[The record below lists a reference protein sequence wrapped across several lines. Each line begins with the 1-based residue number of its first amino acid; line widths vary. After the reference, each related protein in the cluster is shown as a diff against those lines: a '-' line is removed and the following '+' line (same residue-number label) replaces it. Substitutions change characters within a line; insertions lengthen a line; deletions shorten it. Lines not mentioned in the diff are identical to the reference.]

1 MTDTHDRDVAIETA
15 VDMPRSAGTSVNEV
29 LRREATYQNVP
40 KSLLIE
46 SPELIEPGVV
56 PTERYTSYEFHRRE
70 VDLVWRKTWQ
80 MACRLEHIPNVGDH
94 VVYRIVD
101 DSIIVVRVSDTEIRA
116 YHNTCLH
123 RGTELRPE
131 DGNVPFF
138 RCPFHAWTW
147 NLDGTLISAT
157 SDWDLPDFDPEDFC
171 LPEAKVGTWGGFVF
185 VNLDPA
191 CVPFEDY
198 LENLP
203 ELMSEFPLEHRRIR
217 THVAGVIDANWK
229 VTLEAF
235 IEVYHVFATHPQI
248 APYQADEATQYDV
261 WGDHVNRKITNGGM
275 VSPHIST
282 SNDDEVIVQMMFSDF
297 FNVTDVDQVTVPEG
311 KTARD
316 VIAAKLREDFQ
327 DRTGIDVS
335 DASNTEMMDGIEF
348 YLFPNFAPWVGVALP
363 MVYRVRPNGD
373 DPDSSIFEVMLLS
386 PSDDPDDT
394 TPPPEVQWID
404 GDWRVVEELGV
415 LGPAY
420 NQDMGNLPRVQRG
433 LKASGNGKVRFLRY
447 QEMRLRHFHRTL
459 MKYLD
464 GD

>member
-1 MTDTHDRDVAIETA
+1 MTDLQDRDGVSDVPVE
-15 VDMPRSAGTSVNEV
+15 MPRSAGRSVHEV
-29 LRREATYQNVP
+29 LSHENTYQNVP
-40 KSLLIE
+40 SSLLIE

-56 PTERYTSYEFHRRE
+56 DIERYTSYDFHRRE
-70 VDLVWRKTWQ
+70 VEHLWRKTWQ

-101 DSIIVVRVSDTEIRA
+101 DSIVVVRISDDEIRA

-157 SDWDLPDFDPEDFC
+157 SDWDLPDFDPDNFC
-171 LPEAKVGTWGGFVF
+171 LPQAKVAVWGGFVF
-185 VNLDPA
+185 INMDKDSPS
-191 CVPFEDY
+191 FEEY
-198 LENLP
+198 AENFP
-203 ELMSEFPLEHRRIR
+203 ELMAEFPLEHRRIR

-261 WGDHVNRKITNGGM
+261 WGDHVNRKITNGGIM
-275 VSPHIST
+275 SPHIST
-282 SNDDEVIVQMMFSDF
+282 SNDDETIVRMMFADF
-297 FNVTDVDQVTVPEG
+297 FSIEDTDSISVPEG
-311 KTARD
+311 KSARD
-316 VIAAKLREDFQ
+316 IIAAKLREQ
-327 DRTGIDVS
+327 VSERTGVPLDHV
-335 DASNTEMMDGIEF
+335 SNTEMMDGIEF
-348 YLFPNFAPWVGVALP
+348 FLFPNFAPWVGYALP

-373 DPDSSIFEVMLLS
+373 NPDSSIFEVMLLS
-386 PSDDPDDT
+386 PVEDPDDT

-433 LKASGNGKVRFLRY
+433 LKASGNGKVQFLRY

-464 GD
+464 VD